1 MATMS
6 RLVRRL
12 AILLGRRRFRSDLDE
27 EMAFHREQAERE
39 YIAGGMKPEDA
50 RFAALRR
57 FGNTM
62 RIQEKSGEVVGF
74 NIESIVQD
82 LRFALR
88 QLRNNPGFA
97 ITAVLILALG
107 IGASAAIFAFV
118 DAALIKPLPYAD
130 PTRLARITES
140 DAAVG
145 LANISYPD
153 YVDWKRLNHVF
164 ASMDAFTGA
173 IYGLSTPSG
182 TQNLPGV
189 RVTAGF
195 FRTLGVTP
203 VLGRDFRAGEDL
215 PGAPGTVM
223 LTYGAWQRRFGGR
236 TDVIGQSVRLSG
248 EAFTII
254 GVLPRGFEFAL
265 RGTADFWTPLQPTT
279 NCEKIRECHSLY
291 GIGRLKDGVPM
302 KSALAEMQS
311 IAQKLEIQYPDSN
324 RGRGASVMPL
334 SEAII
339 GDVRPI
345 FLVLLG
351 GAALLLLIACVNV
364 TSLILVRSES
374 RRREIAVRGALGAS
388 PARLSC
394 QFVTEALA
402 LAVSGC
408 GFGLGI
414 ADALMRILK
423 GLVSKDMM
431 AAMPYLDGLAMNA
444 HVLAFAAV
452 LALFA
457 AALFSILPIRHLS
470 RSDLREGLASG
481 ARGSTGNLWRRMG
494 ANLVVIELAMAV
506 VLLTGA
512 GLLGKSLYR
521 LLHVEL
527 GFQPDHLATINV
539 DLPDAAFPD
548 DAQLAQFARRLT
560 ERADAL
566 PGVQSAGVTSQSPM
580 CCCCNTDWIRLVGQP
595 YNNGVHITVGQRR
608 VNAGF
613 FSALGTRLV
622 SGRYFI
628 DTEGSVTPK
637 VVVVN
642 RTFARKY
649 FPGEDAVGKQFGDT
663 ELTPKSIKQIVG
675 VVDDFKEGALDEEIS
690 PAIYDPYSEE
700 PSNSFTLIVRTRG
713 DDRALLPELAQIVH
727 EISPSAGTE
736 DPATMMQRIDG
747 SQAAYLHRSM
757 ASLVGGFAVIA
768 LLLGVVGIYGIV
780 AYSVSRRTQEI
791 GVRMALGAERGAVY
805 RLILKEAGVLIGA
818 GVALGM
824 VGAIAAALPIRKLL
838 FGVQA
843 WDAPTLIGVALVL
856 AGAAFAASFI
866 PARRAASVSPT
877 EALRAE

>member
-1 MATMS
+1 MANFGS
-6 RLVRRL
+6 LARKV
-12 AILLGRRRFRSDLDE
+12 AILFGRRRFRSDLDE

-39 YIAGGMKPEDA
+39 FIAAGMAPEDA
-50 RFAALRR
+50 RFAAMRR
-57 FGNTM
+57 FGNAA
-62 RIQEKSGEVVGF
+62 RIRERSGEIIGF
-74 NIESIVQD
+74 NVEGVAQD

-88 QLRNNPGFA
+88 QMRNNPGFA
-97 ITAVLILALG
+97 FTAVLILALG
-107 IGASAAIFAFV
+107 IGAGAAIFAFV

-130 PTRLARITES
+130 PARLARITES
-140 DAAVG
+140 EAGIHLV
-145 LANISYPD
+145 NISYLD
-153 YVDWKRLNHVF
+153 YVDWKRMNHVF

-203 VLGRDFRAGEDL
+203 ALGRDFRAGEDL

-265 RGTADFWTPLQPTT
+265 RGNADFWTPLQPT
-279 NCEKIRECHSLY
+279 NECEKIRDCHNLY
-291 GIGRLKDGVPM
+291 AIGRLKDGVTM
-302 KSALAEMQS
+302 KSAQAEMQS
-311 IAQKLEIQYPDSN
+311 IAQQIAAQYPDAE

-334 SEAII
+334 SEAIV

-351 GAALLLLIACVNV
+351 GAGLLLLIACVNV
-364 TSLILVRSES
+364 ASLLLVRSES

-388 PARLSC
+388 PARLGC

-402 LAVSGC
+402 LAASGC
-408 GFGLGI
+408 VFGLGI

-423 GLVSKDMM
+423 GLVSTDMM
-431 AAMPYLDGLAMNA
+431 AAMPYLDALSMNG
-444 HVLAFAAV
+444 HVLAFAAI
-452 LALFA
+452 LALLA

-470 RSDLREGLASG
+470 RSDLREGLAAG

-494 ANLVVIELAMAV
+494 ANLVVIELATAV

-527 GFQPDHLATINV
+527 GFRPDHLATIDV
-539 DLPDAAFPD
+539 GLPDAAFPE
-548 DAQLAQFARRLT
+548 DAQMARFVLRLT

-566 PGVQSAGVTSQSPM
+566 PGVQSAGVTSGIPAS
-580 CCCCNTDWIRLVGQP
+580 CGCNTDWVRIVGRP
-595 YNNGVHITVGQRR
+595 YDGGHITVVQRR

-613 FSALGTRLV
+613 FSALGTRLL
-622 SGRYFI
+622 SGRYFK
-628 DTEGSVTPK
+628 DTEGAVTPK
-637 VVVVN
+637 VVIVN
-642 RTFARKY
+642 QTFARKY
-649 FPGEDAVGKQFGDT
+649 FPGEDAVGRQFGDT

-675 VVDDFKEGALDEEIS
+675 VIDDFKDGALDEEVS

-700 PSNSFTLIVRTRG
+700 PSNFFSLMVRTSG
-713 DDRALLPELAQIVH
+713 DDRALLPELARIAH
-727 EISPSAGTE
+727 EISPSVGTE
-736 DPATMMQRIDG
+736 APTTMMQRIDG
-747 SQAAYLHRSM
+747 SQPAYLHRSV
-757 ASLVGGFAVIA
+757 ASLVGGFAAIA
-768 LLLGVVGIYGIV
+768 LLLSAVGIYGVV

-805 RLILKEAGVLIGA
+805 GLILKEAGVLIGA

-824 VGAIAAALPIRKLL
+824 AAAVAAALPIRKLL

-843 WDAPTLIGVALVL
+843 WDAPTLIGVGIVL
-856 AGAAFAASFI
+856 AAVAFAASFI